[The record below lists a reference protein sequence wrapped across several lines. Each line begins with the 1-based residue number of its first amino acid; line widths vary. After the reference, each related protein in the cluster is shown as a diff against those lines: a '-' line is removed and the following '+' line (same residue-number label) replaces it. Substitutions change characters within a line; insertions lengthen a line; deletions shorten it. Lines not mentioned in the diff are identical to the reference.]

1 MKKKTNP
8 SHPLMNAPVQA
19 YTGMSNISLPL
30 CQHHGK
36 TTGGFTR
43 AWIPRSWVFK
53 NEPFL
58 TFNKPNIKP
67 FNGLVFVRSV
77 AGP

>member
-1 MKKKTNP
+1 MSNVIAILYNDINVKKPKFVKMEKKP
-8 SHPLMNAPVQA
+8 SHPLINAPVQA

-43 AWIPRSWVFK
+43 A
-53 NEPFL
+53 
-58 TFNKPNIKP
+58 
-67 FNGLVFVRSV
+67 
-77 AGP
+77 

>member
-1 MKKKTNP
+1 MYNVIAILYTDINFKKHKFVKMKKKTNP

-43 AWIPRSWVFK
+43 A
-53 NEPFL
+53 
-58 TFNKPNIKP
+58 
-67 FNGLVFVRSV
+67 
-77 AGP
+77 

>member
-1 MKKKTNP
+1 MKKKKNP

-43 AWIPRSWVFK
+43 A
-53 NEPFL
+53 
-58 TFNKPNIKP
+58 
-67 FNGLVFVRSV
+67 
-77 AGP
+77 

>member
-1 MKKKTNP
+1 MYNVIAILYTDINVKKHKFVKMKKKT

-43 AWIPRSWVFK
+43 A
-53 NEPFL
+53 
-58 TFNKPNIKP
+58 
-67 FNGLVFVRSV
+67 
-77 AGP
+77 